1 MGIFD
6 LFGKEPKSRETR
18 RERFVSATA
27 HEEQPTA
34 QKTGPVGVF
43 SPTSY
48 EEVARI
54 IDTLRE
60 GKNAIVHLEKL
71 KQETVISILNM
82 LSGAIYALGGGM
94 YEMEKN
100 IYMFSPTG
108 VEVQR

>member
-6 LFGKEPKSRETR
+6 LFGKEPKNTTNR

-27 HEEQPTA
+27 HEEQPMA
-34 QKTGPVGVF
+34 SKSGPVGVF
-43 SPTSY
+43 FPSSY
-48 EEVARI
+48 EEVAKI
-54 IDTLRE
+54 IDTLRD

-108 VEVQR
+108 VEMQR